1 MQHSALS
8 AQLRKA
14 IISGFM
20 PGAGIRR
27 DSILQCST
35 NWLLTIIIRKKGNLY
50 SLPSSARA
58 WTVRPALCQ
67 NYPFCSLPPHPPK
80 LPRFPPS
87 SLYRPEDAPH
97 PVSRKMIYRVGSSLT
112 RRSPHLAPHA
122 GDRIHFCRDFVV
134 HVGRGRHTMRT
145 GFAYVE
151 PGNFSGAGERPSVLA
166 APRNNFGRIG
176 HLGGAQ
182 WVRMGYAQD
191 TDSYYG
197 RSADE
202 FLSCI
207 HHPNTPNASATAA
220 LAAIGRI
227 SQYLRIRL
235 QGTVFT
241 KSGTFWGLSGLEYPE
256 LTTISISPMPLGGRI
271 SVASSSSRRPE
282 CQRDTQIPKPTPFV
296 LTIIAI
302 KNTKKSSRRAGDPA
316 SILRMLDTS
325 SGQSIFTPHNLQAHC
340 ICHAKPPRSA
350 TSSSQLYE
358 GQNITQAMSTLAA
371 SAQKR
376 EVMPLIKPLA
386 GSISIVISRSRHRRG
401 CKTTDH
407 SRARHPNWD
416 ISTFRHSTC
425 DRSKINFARGAIF
438 VAHSIYFG
446 TAYHPRDGISPRRP
460 PEVWRGQWARP
471 FHHPSF
477 WFPTSPVL
485 TPGTKIEYTH
495 TYVTV
500 PSILSLVVVA
510 FPETPP
516 RRRPSPSGIDPE
528 V

>member
-1 MQHSALS
+1 MLRGYETGVVAPSPSPFLMPFSAAPYENARESPRKTAFDLPG
-8 AQLRKA
+8 LR
-14 IISGFM
+14 
-20 PGAGIRR
+20 
-27 DSILQCST
+27 
-35 NWLLTIIIRKKGNLY
+35 LTRLIIRNFFHG
-50 SLPSSARA
+50 LPSSARA
-58 WTVRPALCQ
+58 WTVLPAPYR
-67 NYPFCSLPPHPPK
+67 NHPFL
-80 LPRFPPS
+80 
-87 SLYRPEDAPH
+87 
-97 PVSRKMIYRVGSSLT
+97 SLT
-112 RRSPHLAPHA
+112 PTSPETASFFTISLHRPSDLPTPFPGRRYIVSGHCSPHLAPHA

-376 EVMPLIKPLA
+376 EVMPIIRKSTLRRRSPQDIPVA
-386 GSISIVISRSRHRRG
+386 PGRHSRS
-401 CKTTDH
+401 
-407 SRARHPNWD
+407 SLNVN
-416 ISTFRHSTC
+416 STLL
-425 DRSKINFARGAIF
+425 
-438 VAHSIYFG
+438 
-446 TAYHPRDGISPRRP
+446 RDGISPSGCHITKGNSETTGGVAQP
-460 PEVWRGQWARP
+460 MGPP

-477 WFPTSPVL
+477 RFPTSPVL
-485 TPGTKIEYTH
+485 TPGTKIEYTD
-495 TYVTV
+495 TYF
-500 PSILSLVVVA
+500 SRSS
-510 FPETPP
+510 FPRNATEAKAKPV
-516 RRRPSPSGIDPE
+516 RD
-528 V
+528 